1 MSRWLR
7 TAYDP
12 KQTFRIRRSSL
23 SQHSWGDSMKVTL
36 AATVLMAAIMGG
48 SAAAQPAQ
56 DSPTGN
62 AEACIRAGA
71 PAVAQAN
78 HGLTDAVDFLVD
90 DLCGV
95 EVQRALSYAT
105 SERTLDSWKTQ
116 VASAQLAG
124 VSIDADTGELKTPPG
139 FSPPFNVSNAMLDVF
154 KGLEHRSAT
163 FKATAAKAILA
174 ARASATAH

>member
-1 MSRWLR
+1 
-7 TAYDP
+7 
-12 KQTFRIRRSSL
+12 
-23 SQHSWGDSMKVTL
+23 MKVTL
-36 AATVLMAAIMGG
+36 AATVLMAAIVGG
-48 SAAAQPAQ
+48 SAAAQPVQ
-56 DSPTGN
+56 DSPTGK

-139 FSPPFNVSNAMLDVF
+139 FSPPFNTNAMLDAF

-174 ARASATAH
+174 ARASSTAH